1 MFGAKIRFS
10 AEAATEHQVVAGV
23 ALQLFTLGIPC
34 IYYGT
39 EQAFA
44 GPEPAERAFLPVV
57 VDLVRARWE
66 YTESGVLD
74 RTHVRFFTRG

>member
-1 MFGAKIRFS
+1 M
-10 AEAATEHQVVAGV
+10 AAT

-44 GPEPAERAFLPVV
+44 GPAQHQLPFLLDEGWNDAGNFGDRYLREAMFGPTSPARPVTI
-57 VDLVRARWE
+57 AI
-66 YTESGVLD
+66 
-74 RTHVRFFTRG
+74 